1 MIKLFAFD
9 IDGTLLDNNSNLP
22 YSSIDAIKKLED
34 AGIKVVLA
42 SGRVFS
48 SVKHIQKLL
57 GITGPIVSTNGSLIS
72 FDGEQIYK
80 SYYIDSELLDK
91 LYEFCIEYNLDF
103 HFYDEENYYS
113 NRLNLDRIKHL
124 KIENDFGMNY
134 QVDLIIKSDPVS
146 YLKSQGKKAVKFQVS
161 GIDEK
166 AKPREY
172 FIDLLVDKF
181 GHDLYITASG
191 DHLIEIGNKNATKWT
206 SIEKIS
212 EKLGI
217 YNSEVAAIG
226 DAYNDIPMVNGAE
239 IGFAMRNAKDELKD
253 IADVIVSDNEN
264 SGVLE
269 AVNYVLE
276 ANKNV

>member
-22 YSSIDAIKKLED
+22 YSSIDAVKKLED

-48 SVKHIQKLL
+48 SIKHIQKLL

-72 FDGEQIYK
+72 LDGEQIYK

-217 YNSEVAAIG
+217 YNSEIAAIG

>member
-134 QVDLIIKSDPVS
+134 QV
-146 YLKSQGKKAVKFQVS
+146 
-161 GIDEK
+161 
-166 AKPREY
+166 
-172 FIDLLVDKF
+172 
-181 GHDLYITASG
+181 
-191 DHLIEIGNKNATKWT
+191 
-206 SIEKIS
+206 
-212 EKLGI
+212 
-217 YNSEVAAIG
+217 
-226 DAYNDIPMVNGAE
+226 
-239 IGFAMRNAKDELKD
+239 
-253 IADVIVSDNEN
+253 
-264 SGVLE
+264 
-269 AVNYVLE
+269 
-276 ANKNV
+276 

>member
-217 YNSEVAAIG
+217 YNSEIAAIG

>member
-48 SVKHIQKLL
+48 SVKHIQKLI

-217 YNSEVAAIG
+217 YNSEIAAIG

>member
-166 AKPREY
+166 AKSREY

-217 YNSEVAAIG
+217 YNSEIAAIG

>member
-48 SVKHIQKLL
+48 SVKYIQKLL

-217 YNSEVAAIG
+217 YNSEIAAIG

-264 SGVLE
+264 IGVLE

-276 ANKNV
+276 VNKNV